1 MPALSASSVRNIS
14 PLACSADVLA
24 ASTVKLCVL
33 AALVTHKV
41 TYCSPAGDWP
51 ADAPGEQAAA
61 GLSPLAG
68 MLQAVSDKA
77 MAKALQRL
85 NWLKVMNNNPF

>member
-1 MPALSASSVRNIS
+1 
-14 PLACSADVLA
+14 
-24 ASTVKLCVL
+24 L

-41 TYCSPAGDWP
+41 TCCSPAADWP
-51 ADAPGEQAAA
+51 AIAPGVQSAA

-68 MLQAVSDKA
+68 MVQAVSYKA

-85 NWLKVMNNNPF
+85 NWLKVIGDIPLFDRCAMDGSVYILFG

>member
-1 MPALSASSVRNIS
+1 MS
-14 PLACSADVLA
+14 PLACSAEVLA

-41 TYCSPAGDWP
+41 TCCSPAADWP
-51 ADAPGEQAAA
+51 ATAPGVQTAA

-85 NWLKVMNNNPF
+85 NWLKVIDDIPLF

>member
-1 MPALSASSVRNIS
+1 MQTAV
-14 PLACSADVLA
+14 
-24 ASTVKLCVL
+24 
-33 AALVTHKV
+33 
-41 TYCSPAGDWP
+41 
-51 ADAPGEQAAA
+51 

-85 NWLKVMNNNPF
+85 NWLKVIDDIPFLIPAIWMAASMAYLVKPRLLRPIVPHPIQPSQAILASVSYNVLAAADI